1 MEAYIVALETP
12 YFAVSDEDG
21 SYEIKDV
28 PPGKYTL
35 KIWHKRLKGSSVTVE
50 VPASGVATADFEL
63 KR

>member
-1 MEAYIVALETP
+1 
-12 YFAVSDEDG
+12 VSDEDG